1 MSVDDIIPFIF
12 PLSCRSIPPPKG
24 KYRMTFPKSSGSP
37 HHFLSQLAGGWT
49 GTSKL
54 WIEPDSLTDQSPVLG
69 TITLVLEG
77 RFAIYLYQGSIEGE
91 PQHGMFTFGYN
102 TTTDQYEAS
111 WVDSFHNNTA
121 IMFCMGAAIEN
132 GFFVLGSY
140 PDPTGGP
147 DWNWRTEVQLID
159 PDHLTITAYNISPEG
174 EEAKATETNLK
185 RVK

>member
-1 MSVDDIIPFIF
+1 MSF
-12 PLSCRSIPPPKG
+12 S
-24 KYRMTFPKSSGSP
+24 KSSSTP
-37 HHFLSQLAGGWT
+37 HHFLAQLAGNWT

-54 WIEPDSLTDQSPVLG
+54 WLEPGKLADESPVLG

-77 RFAIYLYQGSIEGE
+77 RFAIYLYQGSIDGE

-121 IMFCMGAAIEN
+121 IMFCTGSPKEK
-132 GFFVLGSY
+132 GFTVLGSY

-147 DWNWRTEVQLID
+147 DWGWRTEVELID
-159 PDHLTITAYNISPEG
+159 REHLSITAYNISPEG
-174 EEAKATETNLK
+174 DEAKAVETELT
-185 RVK
+185 RIQ